1 MSQHSLQAQLK
12 TLSRAKSQQ
21 INAKAASSL
30 TQFELAYLRMASA
43 QGIASKHWL
52 ELLLRTTLSPHEL
65 LTAENDLHAADI
77 DKLKMQTSDKLT
89 SLAIAWEKECTNHHI
104 VSYDS
109 SNYPCS
115 LKQLDS
121 PPLVLFVVGEPQCL
135 IKPQVAVVGSR
146 RASVQGKQI
155 AKTLASDLSN
165 NGITVTSGLAM
176 GIDSA
181 AHHGGLV
188 NPGKTVAVMGTG
200 PDIVYPAKNKSLF
213 DAIVSGKGAC
223 ITEFFPGQGPKPWHF
238 PRRNR
243 IIAALTLGTL
253 VVEAKIKSGTLI
265 TANLAADLG
274 REVFA
279 VPGNIYHAYAQGCH
293 WLIQQGAKLV
303 TNVNDI
309 IDEIDVEPLQLS
321 IPVDIEN
328 EKSEVN
334 SLATDK
340 LLASVDYDI
349 TAIDVIAQRNA
360 VTVSDVMAS
369 LLEYELRGLVAAVP
383 GGYIKL
389 RGK

>member
-1 MSQHSLQAQLK
+1 MSEQL
-12 TLSRAKSQQ
+12 T
-21 INAKAASSL
+21 SL
-30 TQFELAYLRMASA
+30 TSSDVYLHMASA
-43 QGIASKHWL
+43 QRVASQHWL
-52 ELLLRTTLSPHEL
+52 RALSRTSLTPEQLLSSSNS
-65 LTAENDLHAADI
+65 AHAADI
-77 DKLKMQTSDKLT
+77 DKLKAQISETLVDAAK
-89 SLAIAWEKECTNHHI
+89 AWKQKNAEHHI
-104 VSYDS
+104 ISYCS
-109 SNYPCS
+109 KWYPNA

-121 PPLVLFVVGEPQCL
+121 PPLVLFVTGNPERLCQPQ
-135 IKPQVAVVGSR
+135 IAVVGSR

-155 AKTLASDLSN
+155 AKDLAGALSMS
-165 NGITVTSGLAM
+165 GIVITSGLAM

-181 AHHGGLV
+181 AHNGGLAGQ
-188 NPGKTVAVMGTG
+188 GKTIAVMGTG
-200 PDIVYPAKNKSLF
+200 PDKVYPAKNSPLF
-213 DAIVSGKGAC
+213 ESIVTNDGAC
-223 ITEFFPGQGPKPWHF
+223 VTEFFPGQGPKPWHF

-243 IIAALTLGTL
+243 IIAALALGTL

-279 VPGNIYHAYAQGCH
+279 VPGNIYHAYAEGCH

-303 TNVNDI
+303 TNVDDI
-309 IDEIDVEPLQLS
+309 IEEIDIEPKQLS
-321 IPVDIEN
+321 IDVGVEN